1 MNKVVSIINSG
12 KNFTPLFF
20 YTEFLTKLASFYR
33 ENKNEEIRFRLF
45 EKGDDEIFNSSYSID
60 PISIPLL
67 LSIIEQLSK
76 FHKKPLEL
84 LLNNNHATLNVLEFL
99 FRANFFNT
107 ISTSKKGS
115 NILQYDSDYLG
126 AFLGNEIRK
135 EHIIRAY
142 KKEDYTSLDFSIPDE
157 ILLRDQVNALTAY
170 NVQNHFQELLFDN
183 DNTSNNHNTYI
194 DILSELITNG
204 VIHSQSTTYAM
215 MFVDKYQTKFSISD
229 NGIGLKNSLSSK
241 NSFPFYYQ
249 KNELRNS
256 INLNIDSID
265 KYFIDN
271 LVDIFEILFYSSL
284 KERKGLFDLM
294 INVVIKSN
302 GYFRIHTDNC
312 QIIISNRIF
321 KYISSLNELRDEILN
336 YHNLFEL
343 GKLES
348 NEHQKHILEIKDL
361 IKGQFVKI
369 IKSTTKYYSE
379 ETRFSSIRF
388 YNVKFKGVHIE
399 VEIPNY
405 KS

>member
-1 MNKVVSIINSG
+1 MNKIVSIINSG

-20 YTEFLTKLASFYR
+20 YNDFLKKLAGFYR
-33 ENKNEEIRFRLF
+33 DNKTEKIKFRLF
-45 EKGDDEIFNSSYSID
+45 ENGDDEIFNSSYRID

-84 LLNNNHATLNVLEFL
+84 ILNNNHATVDVLEFL
-99 FRANFFNT
+99 FRANFFKTVSASN
-107 ISTSKKGS
+107 KNN
-115 NILQYDSDYLG
+115 NILQYNSEYLG

-135 EHIIRAY
+135 EHIIRSY
-142 KKEDYTSLDFSIPDE
+142 KKEDFPNIDFDQSNE
-157 ILLRDQVNALTAY
+157 VLLRDQVNALTAY

-183 DNTSNNHNTYI
+183 DNTLNNHNAYI

-241 NSFPFYYQ
+241 STFPYYYQ
-249 KNELRNS
+249 KNELKDS
-256 INLNIDSID
+256 INLNIDSINQ
-265 KYFIDN
+265 YFIDN
-271 LVDIFEILFYSSL
+271 LIDIFEILFYSSL

-294 INVVIKSN
+294 INVVINSN
-302 GYFRIHTDNC
+302 GYFRLHTDNC

-321 KYISSLNELRDEILN
+321 KYISSLNELRDEILTF
-336 YHNLFEL
+336 HSLFEL
-343 GKLES
+343 GKLNK
-348 NEHQKHILEIKDL
+348 NEHKKLILEKKTLIKD
-361 IKGQFVKI
+361 QFVQL

-399 VEIPNY
+399 VEIPN
-405 KS
+405 

>member
-1 MNKVVSIINSG
+1 MNKIVPIINSG

-20 YTEFLTKLASFYR
+20 YNDFLKKLAGFYR
-33 ENKNEEIRFRLF
+33 DNKTEKIKFRLF
-45 EKGDDEIFNSSYSID
+45 ENGDDEIFNSSYRID

-84 LLNNNHATLNVLEFL
+84 ILNNNHATVDVLEFL
-99 FRANFFNT
+99 FRANFFKTVSASN
-107 ISTSKKGS
+107 KNN
-115 NILQYDSDYLG
+115 NILQYNSEYLG

-135 EHIIRAY
+135 EHIIRSY
-142 KKEDYTSLDFSIPDE
+142 KKEDFPNIDFDQSNE
-157 ILLRDQVNALTAY
+157 VLLRDQVNALTAY

-183 DNTSNNHNTYI
+183 DNTLNNHNAYI

-241 NSFPFYYQ
+241 STFPYYYQ
-249 KNELRNS
+249 KNELKDS
-256 INLNIDSID
+256 INLNIDSINQ
-265 KYFIDN
+265 YFIDN
-271 LVDIFEILFYSSL
+271 LIDIFEILFYSSL

-294 INVVIKSN
+294 INVVINSN
-302 GYFRIHTDNC
+302 GYFRLHTDNC

-321 KYISSLNELRDEILN
+321 KYISSLNELRDEILTF
-336 YHNLFEL
+336 HSLFEL
-343 GKLES
+343 GKLNK
-348 NEHQKHILEIKDL
+348 NEHKKLILEKKTLIKD
-361 IKGQFVKI
+361 QFVQL

-399 VEIPNY
+399 VEIPN
-405 KS
+405 

>member
-1 MNKVVSIINSG
+1 MNKVVPIIENG

-20 YTEFLTKLASFYR
+20 YTDFLKKLASFYR
-33 ENKNEEIRFRLF
+33 ENKNEEIKFRLF
-45 EKGDDEIFNSSYSID
+45 EKGDDEIFNSSYRID

-76 FHKKPLEL
+76 FHKKPLDL
-84 LLNNNHATLNVLEFL
+84 ILNNNHATLNVLEFL
-99 FRANFFNT
+99 FRANFFKT
-107 ISTSKKGS
+107 ISNSNEKN
-115 NILQYDSDYLG
+115 NILKYNSNYLG
-126 AFLGNEIRK
+126 AFLGNTIRK
-135 EHIIRAY
+135 EHIIRSY
-142 KKEDYTSLDFSIPDE
+142 KKEDYINTDFNRPNE
-157 ILLRDQVNALTAY
+157 ISLRDEVNSLTSY

-229 NGIGLKNSLSSK
+229 NGIGLKNSLSNK
-241 NSFPFYYQ
+241 NNFAFYYK
-249 KNELRNS
+249 KNELS
-256 INLNIDSID
+256 EAINLKLDSID

-271 LVDIFEILFYSSL
+271 LIDIFEILFYSSL

-302 GYFRIHTDNC
+302 GYFRLHTDNC

-321 KYISSLNELRDEILN
+321 KYISSLNELRDEILSI
-336 YHNLFEL
+336 HNLYEIE
-343 GKLES
+343 KLEKYYY
-348 NEHQKHILEIKDL
+348 EKQLLEKKDL
-361 IKGQFVKI
+361 IKSQFVKL

-399 VEIPNY
+399 VEIPN
-405 KS
+405 